1 MKSDLNDIEFAYA
14 TKEVAEKVGIAKP
27 TVRKY
32 AQMLEE
38 HNYEFIK
45 NGDRRVFVDVDIKAM
60 EKMRISDNI
69 EQTAKELAEK
79 QKENMKRKSD
89 INNDIEK
96 AIHRISP
103 SDTALSI
110 REKETDIAFLET
122 QYDQLLI
129 AFKDMAVEYAAT
141 REKVESMEEYTREIA
156 SSVREMM
163 KKYEEEKE
171 EKRLFKEKLDL
182 AVDYIQK
189 QEENSDKTE
198 KKGIWKRIFG

>member
-69 EQTAKELAEK
+69 EQTAKELSEK

-122 QYDQLLI
+122 QYDQLLT

>member
-1 MKSDLNDIEFAYA
+1 MKSDFSDIELAYA

-45 NGDRRVFVDVDIKAM
+45 NGDRRVFIDDDIKAM
-60 EKMRISDNI
+60 EKMKISDNI
-69 EQTAKELAEK
+69 ERTAKELAAR
-79 QKENMKRKSD
+79 QKENMRRKSN
-89 INNDIEK
+89 IQNDIEK

-103 SDTALSI
+103 SDTILSKK
-110 REKETDIAFLET
+110 EKETDIAFLET
-122 QYDQLLI
+122 RYNQLLT

-141 REKVESMEEYTREIA
+141 REKVDSIEENTSEIA
-156 SSVREMM
+156 SLVGELM

-171 EKRLFKEKLDL
+171 EKQLFKEKLNL

-189 QEENSDKTE
+189 QEENPEKTE